1 MSGVTAVML
10 VVLALAAP
18 LRTPDL
24 QVEAVTASGAG
35 LPELAEAVAR
45 ALVAGGARVVLRGPS
60 SSSCEYCA
68 KVRVTETAPGE
79 CEVAIEHEQ
88 HAAST
93 RLRLPAGSQLFD
105 RARAI
110 AIQARVLMT
119 WRTSADGKKPK
130 EVAARPAHK
139 PDPRWASEATR
150 PVAPPVSAK
159 VDPYLATR
167 RQPMPTPESSPAAP
181 PVSISAPAPM
191 VPVPGPAEVPP
202 LVTYTSRSDGNP
214 ASPSGTGRPLAGAE
228 AKPVQADATASL
240 AQSESKPSAPAA
252 KPRSDA
258 GRASAADLVASR
270 TVGGERSRW
279 PWIPTVIGGGA
290 AIAAGIC
297 AAQSRGHYDA
307 LADKNQSVNSAT
319 SHKSAGERWQTA
331 SLVLAGVAVAA
342 VGTGIIGFA
351 TASSDGASVT
361 ALAAPIPGGGMLA
374 LSGQFR

>member
-1 MSGVTAVML
+1 MSGVTAAML

-60 SSSCEYCA
+60 SGSCEYCA

-93 RLRLPAGSQLFD
+93 KLRLPAGSQLFD

-119 WRTSADGKKPK
+119 WRTPADSKAK
-130 EVAARPAHK
+130 EVAVRPPRRTDARST
-139 PDPRWASEATR
+139 SEATKF
-150 PVAPPVSAK
+150 VVPPVSAK

-167 RQPMPTPESSPAAP
+167 RQPVPTPEPSPAAP
-181 PVSISAPAPM
+181 LVSIPAPAPM
-191 VPVPGPAEVPP
+191 VPVPGPAEAAP
-202 LVTYTSRSDGNP
+202 LVTYTSRSDGKP
-214 ASPSGTGRPLAGAE
+214 ASVSGAGRPVAAAE
-228 AKPVQADATASL
+228 AKPVQADATARIP
-240 AQSESKPSAPAA
+240 QSESKPSEPAA

-258 GRASAADLVASR
+258 TRASAADLAASR
-270 TVGGERSRW
+270 RVGGEKSRW

-307 LADKNQSVNSAT
+307 LADKNQPVDSAT